1 MKLIR
6 SVIMDNKTRKVI
18 RIIVGI
24 LWLIIAVISV
34 ANERVLWA
42 VLSFVIGILFL
53 LNRSK

>member
-1 MKLIR
+1 
-6 SVIMDNKTRKVI
+6 MDNKTRKVI